1 MCIFYDFLTKFSK
14 LFVPNNALMV
24 VKYSSSRDTDVS
36 WDDVQTRGDFELRK
50 GLEFNAM
57 NGILDFL
64 YIILSEKTL

>member
-1 MCIFYDFLTKFSK
+1 M
-14 LFVPNNALMV
+14 PNNALMV
-24 VKYSSSRDTDVS
+24 VKYSSSRDADVS

-64 YIILSEKTL
+64 YIISSEKTL